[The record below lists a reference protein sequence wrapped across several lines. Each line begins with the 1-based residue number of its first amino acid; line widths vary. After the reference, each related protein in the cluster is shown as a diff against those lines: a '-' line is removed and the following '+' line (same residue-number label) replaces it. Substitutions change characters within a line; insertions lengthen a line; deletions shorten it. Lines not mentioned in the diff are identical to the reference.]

1 MTTTMTTTKK
11 NIDAHPITV
20 EVVRNSIVAYAD
32 EMANALC
39 KAAYNMMIYE
49 VRDFCCGL
57 IDTSG
62 RMISQN
68 RGGLPI
74 FLADLGVA
82 VEDGIKRWGLDGF
95 KPGDIMIMNHGEVC
109 GQHLNNVVIYAPC
122 FVDGELVG
130 FAANRAHWVD
140 IGGMRI
146 GFGSSLTTE
155 IYAEGLQMRSLK
167 IYEEGKRNET
177 LWQIIH
183 DNVRFPDASLGDL
196 RAQMA
201 SCQLGARRYGE
212 LVQRYGRPTVEA
224 CVDRIWDQADQA
236 VRSVIEKIPDGVYQ
250 AESEL
255 DNDGRNLT
263 QPIRIK
269 VTVEIAG
276 PIMTVD
282 YSEMNAQTNSPL
294 NSGKS
299 GGIAAA
305 RVAFKAITSPDLDV
319 NEGCFRALNVKIP
332 DGTIVSAKAGAAIGL
347 WSIALPTT
355 IDTILKA
362 LAPALPKLIPAA
374 HKGDMGG
381 CSFYGY
387 KEDGTR
393 FLLLNIFG
401 GGWGGRP
408 TEDGEDASV
417 SVCQGDVRN
426 SPVELQEIRYPIL
439 VDEHALRDDSGG
451 PGKYRGGLGVRITYR
466 TLVPCQVTINCERTR
481 NPPWGLNGGGNGA
494 HNVAIVK
501 PAEGT
506 ERIVFK
512 GTEIPLA
519 KGDRVTFLT
528 AGGGGYGKPQER
540 TQEAITNDVAQGFVE
555 PAKAKEFYGWKT
567 TVASKAKTTAKIA

>member
-1 MTTTMTTTKK
+1 MNELKK
-11 NIDAHPITV
+11 RHEAHPITV
-20 EVVRNSIVAYAD
+20 EVVRNSVVAYAD

-57 IDTSG
+57 IDTQG

-82 VEDGIKRWGLDGF
+82 VEDGIRRWGLDGF
-95 KPGDIMIMNHGEVC
+95 KPGDILIMNHGEVC

-122 FVDGELVG
+122 FVNGELVA

-155 IYAEGLQMRSLK
+155 IFAEGLQMRSLK
-167 IYEEGKRNET
+167 IYEAGVRNET
-177 LWQIIH
+177 LWQIIT
-183 DNVRFPDASLGDL
+183 DNVRFPDACLGDL
-196 RAQMA
+196 RAQVA

-224 CVDRIWDQADQA
+224 CIERIWEQADIK
-236 VRSVIEKIPDGVYQ
+236 VRSVIEQIPDGVYV
-250 AESEL
+250 AESAL
-255 DNDGRNLT
+255 DNDGRNLD

-269 VTVEIAG
+269 TTVTISG
-276 PIMTVD
+276 STMTVD
-282 YSEMNAQTNSPL
+282 FSEMNPQTHSPL

-319 NEGCFRALNVKIP
+319 NEGCFRALDVVIP
-332 DGTIVSAKAGAAIGL
+332 EGTIVSARPGAAIGL

-362 LAPALPKLIPAA
+362 LAPALPTKIPAA

-381 CSFYGY
+381 CSFYGFRQ
-387 KEDGTR
+387 DGSR

-408 TEDGEDASV
+408 GEDGEDASV

-426 SPVELQEIRYPIL
+426 SPVELQEIRYPVL
-439 VDEHALRDDSGG
+439 VEEHALREDSGG
-451 PGKYRGGLGVRITYR
+451 AGAHRGGLGVRITYR
-466 TLVPCQVTINCERTR
+466 TLVPCKVTINCERTKV
-481 NPPWGLNGGGNGA
+481 PPWGLEGGGSGA
-494 HNVAIVK
+494 HNVAIVR
-501 PAEGT
+501 PVNGAE
-506 ERIVFK
+506 RVVFK

-519 KGDRVTFLT
+519 VGDAVTFLT
-528 AGGGGYGKPQER
+528 AGGGGFGDPQAR
-540 TQEAITNDVAQGFVE
+540 SNAAIANDVAQGFVS
-555 PAKAKEFYGWKT
+555 AQKAGELYSWR
-567 TVASKAKTTAKIA
+567 ASVSSSASLTA

>member
-1 MTTTMTTTKK
+1 MTKATG
-11 NIDAHPITV
+11 AHPITI
-20 EVVRNSIVAYAD
+20 EVVRNSIVAFAD

-57 IDTSG
+57 IVTQG

-95 KPGDIMIMNHGEVC
+95 KPGDILIMNHGETC
-109 GQHLNNVVIYAPC
+109 GQHLNNVVLYAPC
-122 FVDGELVG
+122 FVNGELVA

-155 IYAEGLQMRSLK
+155 IFAEGLQMRSLK
-167 IYEEGKRNET
+167 IYEAGVRNET

-183 DNVRFPDASLGDL
+183 DNVRFPDACLGDM
-196 RAQMA
+196 RAQIA

-212 LVQRYGRPTVEA
+212 LVSRYSRPVVEA
-224 CVDRIWDQADQA
+224 CIDRIWDQADMQ
-236 VRSVIEKIPDGVYQ
+236 VRSVIEKIPDGVYV
-250 AESEL
+250 AESAM
-255 DNDGRNLT
+255 DNDGRNLD
-263 QPIRIK
+263 QPIKIK
-269 VTVEIAG
+269 TTVTIKG
-276 PIMTVD
+276 STMTVD
-282 YSEMNAQTNSPL
+282 FSEMNPQTHSPL

-305 RVAFKAITSPDLDV
+305 RVAFKAITSPELDV
-319 NEGCFRALNVKIP
+319 HDGCFRALDVIIP
-332 DGTIVSAKAGAAIGL
+332 EGTIVSAKAGAAIGL

-362 LAPALPKLIPAA
+362 LAPALPHVIPAA

-381 CSFYGY
+381 CSFYGFR
-387 KEDGTR
+387 EDGSR

-426 SPVELQEIRYPIL
+426 TPVELQEIRYPVL
-439 VDEHALRDDSGG
+439 VEEHALREDSGG
-451 PGKYRGGLGVRITYR
+451 PGEHRGGLGVRITYR
-466 TLVPCQVTINCERTR
+466 TLVPCKVTINCERTQV
-481 NPPWGLNGGGNGA
+481 PPWGLSGGGDGA
-494 HNVAIVK
+494 HNIAVIHSQSA
-501 PAEGT
+501 PDRT
-506 ERIVFK
+506 VFK
-512 GTEIPLA
+512 GTEIPLL
-519 KGDRVTFLT
+519 KGDSVTFLT
-528 AGGGGYGKPQER
+528 AGGGGYGDPLKRPR
-540 TQEAITNDVAQGFVE
+540 TDISNDVAQGFVS
-555 PAKAKEFYGWKT
+555 ADNASKYYGWR
-567 TVASKAKTTAKIA
+567 AGA